1 MPDWPK
7 EFQNKKMSLISPVL
21 DSHHQIRQSI
31 RQREIVVASDRISSG
46 NRLNNSPS
54 VDAGALRIA
63 QRLSSENK
71 YSNSAKK
78 NLENAGLLAQ
88 YQADVLHTADNILSR
103 MNDLA
108 YQATDM
114 MSSKR
119 HRQDL
124 NSEFQTLSGQ
134 LKDLMYDRTFDKV
147 MLDPLSSTNIETV
160 DLPPPDGGGNA
171 RKSVNLGEIGALSA
185 KVKLWWNPYYARDRF
200 QIYVGG
206 KRIFDTGEYRTDVG
220 IGSDVVIREEV
231 IDGQTIQGDYFEID
245 YGPNKIKVSDER
257 NGANPNLGNPG
268 FDGDNIDPNYDHK
281 NYIFTDAPDGSSST
295 FEYVV
300 NDQGP
305 EGISKSPNS
314 IWDLKLQIEK
324 QPVEGPVGIKN
335 EQGELLQIE
344 PVGFA
349 TLSDQS
355 INSLINASKALT
367 RITEEM
373 ESVQAQLYTL
383 AKTFS
388 EIQFQSE
395 RVASKNQS
403 QQVSLGRIQD
413 TDTATEYTKLAKNL
427 IVQEAT
433 NSAISH
439 SRISAKNVFNLLV

>member
-1 MPDWPK
+1 
-7 EFQNKKMSLISPVL
+7 MSLISPVL

-31 RQREIVVASDRISSG
+31 RQREIVGASDRISSG

-63 QRLSSENK
+63 QRLTSENK
-71 YSNSAKK
+71 HSNSAKK
-78 NLENAGLLAQ
+78 NLENAALLAQ

-114 MSSKR
+114 MSSKS

-124 NSEFQTLSGQ
+124 NTEFKSLSGQ

-147 MLDPLSSTNIETV
+147 MLDPLSSKNIETI
-160 DLPPPDGGGNA
+160 DLPPPDGGGDA
-171 RKSVNLGEIGALSA
+171 RKSVNLGEIGALSG
-185 KVKLWWNPYYARDRF
+185 KVKFWWNPWGLRDRF

-206 KRIFDTGEYRTDVG
+206 KRIFDTGEYQSYVGGNIRVDPNETDDSG
-220 IGSDVVIREEV
+220 NPIR
-231 IDGQTIQGDYFEID
+231 GDYFEVD
-245 YGPNKIKVSDER
+245 YGPNKISFKESETNVGNSGLDGEFIHSD
-257 NGANPNLGNPG
+257 
-268 FDGDNIDPNYDHK
+268 YDH
-281 NYIFTDAPDGSSST
+281 NSYPFTDAPDGSSSI

-300 NDQGP
+300 NDPGP
-305 EGISKSPNS
+305 EGITKSPGS
-314 IWDLKLQIEK
+314 LWDLKIQIEK

-349 TLSDQS
+349 TLSNES
-355 INSLINASKALT
+355 IDSLSNASIALT
-367 RITEEM
+367 KTQEEM

-395 RVASKNQS
+395 RVASKSQS

>member
-1 MPDWPK
+1 MSGVPDWPK
-7 EFQNKKMSLISPVL
+7 NNFKKNMSLISPVL
-21 DSHHQIRQSI
+21 DNHHQIRQSI
-31 RQREIVVASDRISSG
+31 RQREIVGATERISSG
-46 NRLNNSPS
+46 NRLNHSPS
-54 VDAGALRIA
+54 VDAGALRIS
-63 QRLSSENK
+63 QRLTSESK

-78 NLENAGLLAQ
+78 NLDNAALLAQ
-88 YQADVLHTADNILSR
+88 YQADVLYSADNILSR

-114 MSSKR
+114 MSSKS

-124 NSEFQTLSGQ
+124 NTEFKALSGQ

-147 MLDPLSSTNIETV
+147 MLDPLSSTNIETI
-160 DLPPPDGGGNA
+160 DLPPPDGGGDA
-171 RKSVNLGEIGALSA
+171 RKSVNLGEIGALSG
-185 KVKLWWNPYYARDRF
+185 KVKFWWNPWGLRDRF

-206 KRIFDTGEYRTDVG
+206 KRIFDTGEYQSYVGGNIRVDPNETD
-220 IGSDVVIREEV
+220 E
-231 IDGQTIQGDYFEID
+231 DGNPVLGDYFEVD
-245 YGPNKIKVSDER
+245 YGPNKINFTKSDT
-257 NGANPNLGNPG
+257 NVGNSG
-268 FDGDNIDPNYDHK
+268 LDSEFIHSDYDH
-281 NYIFTDAPDGSSST
+281 NSYPFTDSPDGNSSI

-300 NDQGP
+300 NDPGP
-305 EGISKSPNS
+305 EGITKSPS
-314 IWDLKLQIEK
+314 SLWDLKIQIEK
-324 QPVEGPVGIKN
+324 QPVDGPVGIKN

-349 TLSDQS
+349 TLSSES
-355 INSLINASKALT
+355 IDSLSNASNALT
-367 RITEEM
+367 KTQEEM

-395 RVASKNQS
+395 RVASKSQS
-403 QQVSLGRIQD
+403 QQISLGRIQD

-439 SRISAKNVFNLLV
+439 SKISAKNVFNLLV

>member
-1 MPDWPK
+1 VPDWPK
-7 EFQNKKMSLISPVL
+7 EFQNRKMSLISPVL

-31 RQREIVVASDRISSG
+31 RQREIVGASDRISSG

-54 VDAGALRIA
+54 VDAGALRIS
-63 QRLSSENK
+63 QRLASESK
-71 YSNSAKK
+71 HSNSAKNNLK
-78 NLENAGLLAQ
+78 NAALLAQ
-88 YQADVLHTADNILSR
+88 YQADVLHTADNILNR

-114 MSSKR
+114 MSSKS

-124 NSEFQTLSGQ
+124 NTEFKALSGQ

-147 MLDPLSSTNIETV
+147 MFDPLSSTNIETV
-160 DLPPPDGGGNA
+160 DLPPPDGGGDA

-185 KVKLWWNPYYARDRF
+185 KVKFWWNPWTYRDRF

-206 KRIFDTGEYRTDVG
+206 KRIFDTGEYQSRVDG
-220 IGSDVVIREEV
+220 DIRRDPVERRE
-231 IDGQTIQGDYFEID
+231 DGDPVRGDYFEVD
-245 YGPNKIKVSDER
+245 YGPNKISFTESETNVGNSGLDGEFIHSD
-257 NGANPNLGNPG
+257 
-268 FDGDNIDPNYDHK
+268 YDH
-281 NYIFTDAPDGSSST
+281 NSYPFTDAPDGNSSI

-305 EGISKSPNS
+305 EGINKNPDSE
-314 IWDLKLQIEK
+314 WELKIQIEK
-324 QPVEGPVGIKN
+324 QPVEGPQGIKN
-335 EQGELLQIE
+335 EYGQLLQIE

-349 TLSDQS
+349 TLSNEEIDS
-355 INSLINASKALT
+355 VTNASIALT
-367 RITEEM
+367 KTQEEM

-388 EIQFQSE
+388 EIQFQSD
-395 RVASKNQS
+395 RVASKSQS
-403 QQVSLGRIQD
+403 QQASLGRIQD
-413 TDTATEYTKLAKNL
+413 ADIATEYTKLAKNL

-439 SRISAKNVFNLLV
+439 SRISAKNVFSLLV